1 MTNER
6 DETQPP
12 VQDASEPAEV
22 DFDQLSPEEQVVAL
36 QQYLQE
42 VRLEVEQNKDLAQR
56 AQAELI
62 NFRKR
67 SDEDRIAHQQYSNSR
82 LLIKMLPV
90 FDELEL
96 AINHA
101 DQSAPADSPADSWVE
116 GVKLIQRKVASLL
129 ESEGVAKIDSVGAP
143 FDPVHHEAVGT
154 VETADYPPG
163 CVSEV
168 VRNGYLLH
176 DRLIQPAQ
184 VVVAKEIEPTN

>member
-1 MTNER
+1 
-6 DETQPP
+6 
-12 VQDASEPAEV
+12 V
-22 DFDQLSPEEQVVAL
+22 LL
-36 QQYLQE
+36 QGLQE
-42 VRLEVEQNKDLAQR
+42 VRLEAEQNKDLAQR

-67 SDEDRIAHQQYSNSR
+67 SDEDRIASQKYSNSR
-82 LLIKMLPV
+82 LIIKMLPI

-101 DQSAPADSPADSWVE
+101 DQSAPADSPAESWADSWLE
-116 GVKLIQRKVASLL
+116 GVKLIQRKAVSLL
-129 ESEGVAKIDSVGAP
+129 ESEGVAKIDSMGAP

-154 VETADYPPG
+154 EETAEYPPG

-176 DRLIQPAQ
+176 DRLIQPVQ
-184 VVVAKEIEPTN
+184 VVVAKEKQ